1 MIVAAETATVF
12 APGLVSA
19 FAADTAKIG
28 SAMNTAVVAQIARLH
43 LVEAIAIH
51 SGRNKGS
58 MIVIGDISILRE
70 AAIAVGLIALVVVGA
85 YAYLLLNEKVDK
97 SS

>member
-28 SAMNTAVVAQIARLH
+28 SAMNTAVVAQIAGLPV
-43 LVEAIAIH
+43 VEGIAIH
-51 SGRNKGS
+51 TGVTQGS
-58 MIVIGDISILRE
+58 MIVIEGVPILIE
-70 AAIAVGLIALVVVGA
+70 LVVSSRFFAKTIFTKLVKPLKDG
-85 YAYLLLNEKVDK
+85 LLY
-97 SS
+97 